1 VIVENAFTVAAP
13 MDAVFDALRDV
24 RTVLPCLDA
33 RVTEVVDDHTARGEL
48 TIPMGEATMV
58 FHGTLRVGEADREAG
73 AITFEAVGRGAG
85 EAAAQGR
92 LAVRLRESA
101 GATTVSVQADVDVA
115 HAPLQVDADGTER
128 AARTLFARLGDQVT
142 RRIARAEPRPVRG
155 TVRLVAPPVPRPVRT
170 RRGLLAGVVAQV
182 QRHPWIVP
190 AAVLG
195 ATALVLVVRARGTGP
210 EPPLD

>member
-1 VIVENAFTVAAP
+1 MIVENAFTVAAP

-33 RVTEVVDDHTARGEL
+33 RVVEVVDDHTARGEL
-48 TIPMGEATMV
+48 TVPMGEATMV

-73 AITFEAVGRGAG
+73 AITFEAIGHGAG

-101 GATTVSVQADVDVA
+101 GATTVSVQADVDLA
-115 HAPLQVDADGTER
+115 HAPLPVDAGGTER
-128 AARTLFARLGDQVT
+128 AARTLFARLGDQVSS
-142 RRIARAEPRPVRG
+142 RIARAEPVPVRG
-155 TVRLVAPPVPRPVRT
+155 TVRLMAPPVPRPVRT
-170 RRGLLAGVVAQV
+170 RRGLLARVAGQV

-195 ATALVLVVRARGTGP
+195 TTALVLVLRSRSAAGQP
-210 EPPLD
+210 QA